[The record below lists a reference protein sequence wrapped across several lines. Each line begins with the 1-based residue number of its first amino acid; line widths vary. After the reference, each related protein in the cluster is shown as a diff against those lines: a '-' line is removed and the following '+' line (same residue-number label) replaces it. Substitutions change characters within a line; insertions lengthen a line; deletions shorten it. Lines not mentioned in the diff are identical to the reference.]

1 MLTYL
6 HVRAISL
13 RAVRGFLTAGA
24 LRVPCF
30 VGRSGMTL
38 RKREGDGA
46 TPVGC
51 FTLRRIMY
59 RNDRIPMPRS
69 RLPKRPITPA
79 DGWCE
84 APADRNYNRPVRLPY
99 AAGRE
104 SMARGDALYDIV
116 VILSH
121 NERPRIRGAGSAIF
135 FHLEAAWPTAG
146 CVAVSLADMRK
157 ILALCGPRTRMII
170 GPCDRRK
177 LPSPLAHGWRRS

>member
-6 HVRAISL
+6 HVRAISP
-13 RAVRGFLTAGA
+13 RAVRGLLTAGT
-24 LRVPCF
+24 LRLPCF
-30 VGRSGMTL
+30 IGRSGVTW

-46 TPVGC
+46 TPAGC

-59 RNDRIPMPRS
+59 RNDRIPMPQS
-69 RLPKRPITPA
+69 RLPKRPITPV

-99 AAGRE
+99 AASRE

-121 NERPRIRGAGSAIF
+121 NERPRIKGAGSAIF
-135 FHLEAAWPTAG
+135 FHLEAARPTAG

-170 GPCDRRK
+170 GPCARRK
-177 LPSPLAHGWRRS
+177 SPSPPAHGWRRN